1 MDAPNE
7 DPPHLR
13 TLRRLVNT
21 LTVVFILGFI
31 TIVIVIV
38 MQFARTNKISTGPEL
53 PPFTSLPGNET
64 AQAVTFGSDWIA
76 IVTIDDLGFE
86 RIRTYGKADGLPRQ
100 TIDIEHTE

>member
-1 MDAPNE
+1 MDAPIE

-38 MQFARTNKISTGPEL
+38 MQFARTNTVATGPEL
-53 PPFTSLPGNET
+53 PPLAALPTSET
-64 AQAVTFGSDWIA
+64 AQAVTYGSDWIA
-76 IVTIDDLGFE
+76 IVTIDEEGNE
-86 RIRTYGKADGLPRQ
+86 RIRTFGSDGTPRQ
-100 TIDIEHTE
+100 TIDIEHYE

>member
-1 MDAPNE
+1 MNAPNE

-38 MQFARTNKISTGPEL
+38 MQFARVNDVSEGPEL
-53 PPFTSLPGNET
+53 PPFTSLPASEV
-64 AQAVTFGSDWIA
+64 AQAVTYGADWIA
-76 IVTIDDLGFE
+76 IVTIDEDGNE
-86 RIRTYGKADGLPRQ
+86 RIRTYGLDGMPRQ
-100 TIDIEHTE
+100 TIAIEHYE

>member
-1 MDAPNE
+1 MDAPIE

-38 MQFARTNKISTGPEL
+38 MQFARTNTVATGPAL
-53 PPFTSLPGNET
+53 PPFTSLPTSET
-64 AQAVTFGSDWIA
+64 AQAVTYGSDWIA
-76 IVTIDDLGFE
+76 IVTIDEAGNE
-86 RIRTYGKADGLPRQ
+86 RIRTFGPDGTPRQ
-100 TIDIEHTE
+100 TIDIEHYE

>member
-13 TLRRLVNT
+13 TLRRLVNA

-38 MQFARTNKISTGPEL
+38 MQFARTNAVPTGPEL
-53 PPFTSLPGNET
+53 PPFTSLPESET
-64 AQAVTFGSDWIA
+64 AQAVTYGAEWIA
-76 IVTIDDLGFE
+76 IVTVDEDGNE
-86 RIRTYGKADGLPRQ
+86 RIRTYGLDGMPRQ
-100 TIDIEHTE
+100 TIDIEHYE

>member
-1 MDAPNE
+1 MNAPVE

-38 MQFARTNKISTGPEL
+38 MQFARTQDVASGPEL
-53 PPFTSLPGNET
+53 PPFTSLPVSET
-64 AQAVTFGSDWIA
+64 AQAVTYGLDWIA
-76 IVTIDDLGFE
+76 IVTIDDEGNE
-86 RIRTYGKADGLPRQ
+86 RIRTYGLDGTPRQ
-100 TIDIEHTE
+100 TIDIEHFE

>member
-1 MDAPNE
+1 MDAPIE

-38 MQFARTNKISTGPEL
+38 MQFARSSDVASSPEL
-53 PPFTSLPGNET
+53 PPDIALSGSET
-64 AQAVTFGSDWIA
+64 AQAVTFGKGWIA
-76 IVTIDDLGFE
+76 VVTIDQEGLE
-86 RIRTYGKADGLPRQ
+86 RIHVYTPDGMPRQ
-100 TIDIEHTE
+100 TMEIGHFE